1 MAVRTGD
8 PMAGGTGRPVR
19 AGDADRDRVAGILG
33 VAFSEGR
40 LSKDEYVDRL
50 EVAFRARTRADL
62 DEVLADLPGQLDPA
76 GPVAV
81 GPVARPM
88 TGLAIAGL
96 VLGWGAVI
104 FGVIVAVIAIVA
116 GTYAATHGMGGMRM
130 P

>member
-8 PMAGGTGRPVR
+8 PMAGGKGRPVR
-19 AGDADRDRVAGILG
+19 AGDADRDQVAGILG

-50 EVAFRARTRADL
+50 EVAFSARTRAEL
-62 DEVLADLPGQLDPA
+62 DEVLADLPGQLAP
-76 GPVAV
+76 V
-81 GPVARPM
+81 GPVERQR

-104 FGVIVAVIAIVA
+104 FGIIVVVIAIIA
-116 GTYAATHGMGGMRM
+116 GIHGATHGMGGMRM